1 MIPINYM
8 MKISSINRTA
18 KAFVLCAMLAS
29 STPLI
34 ATNPI
39 KTAKT
44 KIMPQTEV
52 VSRQGAEALKAIV
65 YPQQK
70 QDSAVPTVHN
80 RQLDEKCLKF
90 CDNEEEKTHMNE
102 FLSMNYNKYG
112 SYLGSAKIQQH
123 IDLNMFLEFLDGNIE
138 ILKKFGPI
146 TVNGETFGKNYYE
159 EAVKLNTPRRKEE
172 IQNLKNNVY
181 DWISKNYFKIY
192 SNAFEF
198 DHVPDYKEVLK
209 SMDDFVENNT
219 LEFVPG
225 ERMFYKGEGY
235 RYHEQIELDKM
246 MPQEKINNTHLETN
260 YTAFR
265 MYLLDYDLF
274 MNMLNFLHTSDETFK
289 MFDIYM
295 DIAHP
300 PKERLA
306 Y

>member
-8 MKISSINRTA
+8 MKISSIHGVA
-18 KAFVLCAMLAS
+18 KKAALGAMLFNSVAMF
-29 STPLI
+29 
-34 ATNPI
+34 ATNPN
-39 KTAKT
+39 KTT
-44 KIMPQTEV
+44 RTDNPPQTEV
-52 VSRQGAEALKAIV
+52 VSEDGAAALKATIL
-65 YPQQK
+65 PQQ
-70 QDSAVPTVHN
+70 QNSAVPTVHN
-80 RQLDEKCLKF
+80 KQLDEKFLKF
-90 CDNEEEKTHMNE
+90 YDTEQEKKDVSEQLQSH
-102 FLSMNYNKYG
+102 YNKYG
-112 SYLGSAKIQQH
+112 SYLGSAIIQQY

-181 DWISKNYFKIY
+181 DWISKDYFKIY

-209 SMDDFVENNT
+209 RMDDFVENNT

-235 RYHEQIELDKM
+235 RYHKQIELDKM

-260 YTAFR
+260 YTAYR

-289 MFDIYM
+289 MFDVYM